1 MCNLMKTLILTILTV
16 LILGFIT
23 PQKETIFIGTITID
37 NKYNDKVLG
46 FIEFKIDTLLIARE
60 IIQQDRTFKISVT
73 ADKDIDIYFRGIG
86 ARDSYIQTIKPTQ
99 KDTIFLSFKV
109 PREYKKHFG
118 KVVCPKCN
126 KHDKVVPI
134 IYGLL
139 EGQVCCTAEAG
150 RGVLQ
155 EWRVGRDG
163 IVVGHSERRLG
174 TKGAAATGDLTRDH
188 DDQVRAGAGELL
200 GDVVL
205 HAIAYR
211 HQRNHRAHAD
221 ADAQHGQRCAQLV
234 RQQRLPR

>member
-1 MCNLMKTLILTILTV
+1 MKTLILTILTV

-23 PQKETIFIGTITID
+23 PPKETIFIGTITID

-134 IYGLL
+134 VYGFH
-139 EGQVCCTAEAG
+139 GTISVRHIDSKGYTTYIP
-150 RGVLQ
+150 
-155 EWRVGRDG
+155 RDKKNYFDG
-163 IVVGHSERRLG
+163 GCNISDIGPKYYCERD
-174 TKGAAATGDLTRDH
+174 K
-188 DDQVRAGAGELL
+188 
-200 GDVVL
+200 
-205 HAIAYR
+205 IKF
-211 HQRNHRAHAD
+211 
-221 ADAQHGQRCAQLV
+221 
-234 RQQRLPR
+234 